1 MTIVNVQTGRRG
13 GGDLVLDPPLS
24 TTALQSVIFYT
35 VTVIPV
41 KSDTCVIR
49 FTVLSGIDLYPL
61 LFVSTVYSDTISSS
75 NTCRIN
81 QVLLY
86 LSTRC
91 VSIMFLDL
99 VVLGFC
105 LKQRNCWCIV
115 TFLYRFVHVLFF
127 IF

>member
-1 MTIVNVQTGRRG
+1 MFKQG
-13 GGDLVLDPPLS
+13 GGGWGDLVLDPPLS
-24 TTALQSVIFYT
+24 TTALHSVIFYT
-35 VTVIPV
+35 ITVIPV

-49 FTVLSGIDLYPL
+49 FTVLSCIDLYPL
-61 LFVSTVYSDTISSS
+61 LLVSTVYSDTISSS
-75 NTCRIN
+75 STCRIN

-99 VVLGFC
+99 VVLGLC
-105 LKQRNCWCIV
+105 LKQSICWCIV

-127 IF
+127 IL